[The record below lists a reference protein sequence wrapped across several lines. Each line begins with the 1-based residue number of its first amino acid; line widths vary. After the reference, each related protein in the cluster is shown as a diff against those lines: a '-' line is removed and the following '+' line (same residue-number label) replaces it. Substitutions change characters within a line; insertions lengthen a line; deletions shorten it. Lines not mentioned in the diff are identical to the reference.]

1 MAVLDGDLAESL
13 DASSW
18 VRPDQDL
25 DIRYVAAAQRVED
38 RHGQGWE
45 STLAFVGCIAEV
57 PNKARLI
64 AVGPSWARPTA
75 PVENA

>member
-1 MAVLDGDLAESL
+1 VAVLDGDLAESL

-38 RHGQGWE
+38 KHGQGLE
-45 STLAFVGCIAEV
+45 STFAFEGCIAEALDKV
-57 PNKARLI
+57 RLI
-64 AVGPSWARPTA
+64 AAGSSWVRPT
-75 PVENA
+75 VLVGNA

>member
-1 MAVLDGDLAESL
+1 MAVLDGDPAESL

-25 DIRYVAAAQRVED
+25 EIRYVAAALRVED
-38 RHGQGWE
+38 RHGPGWE
-45 STLAFVGCIAEV
+45 STLAFGCIAEA

-64 AVGPSWARPTA
+64 AAGPSWVRPTA